1 VTRSKRLLLAA
12 MLVCAC
18 AGAHAHSP
26 VEGVGHFYG
35 GMLHPVLVPAHLIAL
50 IAMGLWL
57 AQQGKA
63 SNNALVALVLA
74 VPVGML
80 MGAITRWQQAE
91 MAILAIA
98 ATVAVLAGASRA
110 LTTRWRALAAGLL
123 GGLLGMDSLPDGLGD
138 AALWLSLG
146 GTWLA
151 VMLLLAGVVVLVDQA
166 VRPWMRLGARV
177 VASWLAAASILV
189 LTLQGLGPGAALP
202 ATAGANPPSAV
213 AR

>member
-1 VTRSKRLLLAA
+1 
-12 MLVCAC
+12 
-18 AGAHAHSP
+18 
-26 VEGVGHFYG
+26 
-35 GMLHPVLVPAHLIAL
+35 
-50 IAMGLWL
+50 
-57 AQQGKA
+57 
-63 SNNALVALVLA
+63 
-74 VPVGML
+74 
-80 MGAITRWQQAE
+80 

-110 LTTRWRALAAGLL
+110 LTARWRALAAGLL